1 VRLASRY
8 SFFPIINAIILGS
21 RYQRLPLAFIHQEL
35 AFDSLNHVHEFLMSH
50 RAAHFVNPNNPDAEK
65 ILDCKIVS
73 MELPTVLEEKY
84 RRVQIKGAI

>member
-1 VRLASRY
+1 
-8 SFFPIINAIILGS
+8 
-21 RYQRLPLAFIHQEL
+21 
-35 AFDSLNHVHEFLMSH
+35 MSH

-65 ILDCKIVS
+65 ILDCKTVS